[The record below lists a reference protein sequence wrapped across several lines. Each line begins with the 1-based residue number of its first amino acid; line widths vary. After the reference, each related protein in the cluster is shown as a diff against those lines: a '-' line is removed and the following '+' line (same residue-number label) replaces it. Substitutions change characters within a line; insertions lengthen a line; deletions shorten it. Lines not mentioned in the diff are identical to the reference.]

1 MEKMFNWISLVTGVV
16 GGVFTAA
23 MGGIDKFLV
32 ALAIFVVIDYLTG
45 IIKATYQKKLSSEIG
60 FKGIAKKIFIFLAIG
75 VAVTLEGLIG
85 GAIPLREITI
95 CFYLAN
101 EGISLLEN
109 MSEFIP
115 MPGKLKDVLL
125 QIRGNQES
133 DGGKSYE

>member
-1 MEKMFNWISLVTGVV
+1 MEKLFNGISLVSGVI
-16 GGVFTAA
+16 GGMFAA
-23 MGGIDKFLV
+23 AFGGIDNFLI

-45 IIKATYQKKLSSEIG
+45 LIKATFQKTLSSEIG
-60 FKGIAKKIFIFLAIG
+60 FKGIAKKIFIFLVIG
-75 VAVTLEGLIG
+75 VAVTLENLIG
-85 GAIPLREITI
+85 DTIPLREITI

-125 QIRGNQES
+125 QIRGE
-133 DGGKSYE
+133 EE